1 MSDDIRHI
9 CFDWGGVIL
18 KICRT
23 WEEGCAQAGV
33 PKQTKKVGAACYKK
47 MRAIEPRYQTGQMS
61 DKAFFRSIAKV
72 SDEAFSIEDVEKVHN
87 GWLLEEYPGVDE
99 LIDEL
104 NEYADLTTGLL
115 SNTNVMHWD
124 RMEED
129 SPSAFAIEHKHG
141 SHLFGLAKP
150 DEKAFAA
157 YERRVNASGPQI
169 LFFDDSIEHV
179 EAARAF
185 GWLAEQIDHTKCTA
199 TQMRGHLERLMILE
213 PDAV

>member
-23 WEEGCAQAGV
+23 WEEGCASAGIE
-33 PKQTKKVGAACYKK
+33 KKTKKAGAACYKK
-47 MRAIEPRYQTGQMS
+47 MIAIDPRYQTGQMS
-61 DKAFFRSIAKV
+61 DKAFFRSISKACEEV
-72 SDEAFSIEDVEKVHN
+72 FSIEEVEAVHH
-87 GWLLEEYPGVDE
+87 GWLLEEYDGVGE

-115 SNTNVMHWD
+115 SNTNALHWE
-124 RMEED
+124 RMEEE

-150 DEKAFAA
+150 DEKSFAA
-157 YERRVNASGPQI
+157 YERRVNAAGPQV
-169 LFFDDSIEHV
+169 LFFDDSIENV

-185 GWLAEQIDHTKCTA
+185 GWQAEQIDHTKCTA
-199 TQMRGHLERLMILE
+199 TQIRGHLERLMILE
-213 PDAV
+213 PA

>member
-1 MSDDIRHI
+1 MTDDIRHI

-23 WEEGCAQAGV
+23 WEEGCASAGV
-33 PKQTKKVGAACYKK
+33 ETRTKKAGAACYKK

-61 DKAFFRSIAKV
+61 DKAFFRSISKA
-72 SDEAFSIEDVEKVHN
+72 SDEVYTIEEVEKIHH
-87 GWLLEEYPGVDE
+87 GWLLEEYDGVDE

-115 SNTNVMHWD
+115 SNTNALHWA

-150 DEKAFAA
+150 DEKTFAA
-157 YERRVNASGPQI
+157 YERRVNASGAQI
-169 LFFDDSIEHV
+169 LFFDDSPEHIES
-179 EAARAF
+179 ARAF
-185 GWLAEQIDHTKCTA
+185 GWNAEQIDYTKCTA
-199 TQMRGHLERLMILE
+199 TQMRGHLEKLMILE
-213 PDAV
+213 PGSV

>member
-23 WEEGCAQAGV
+23 WEEGCIQAGV
-33 PKQTKKVGAACYKK
+33 PKQPKKVGTACYKK

-61 DKAFFRSIAKV
+61 DKAFFRSISKAC
-72 SDEAFSIEDVEKVHN
+72 DEVYSIEEVEAVHHA
-87 GWLLEEYPGVDE
+87 WLLEEYEGVGE
-99 LIDEL
+99 LIEEL

-115 SNTNVMHWD
+115 SNTNALHWE

-129 SPSAFAIEHKHG
+129 SPSAWCIEHKHG

-150 DEKAFAA
+150 DEKTFAA
-157 YERRVNASGPQI
+157 YERWVNAAGPQV
-169 LFFDDSIEHV
+169 LFFDDSPEHI

-185 GWLAEQIDHTKCTA
+185 GWNAEQIDHTKCTA
-199 TQMRGHLERLMILE
+199 TQIRGHLERLMILE
-213 PDAV
+213 PGSV